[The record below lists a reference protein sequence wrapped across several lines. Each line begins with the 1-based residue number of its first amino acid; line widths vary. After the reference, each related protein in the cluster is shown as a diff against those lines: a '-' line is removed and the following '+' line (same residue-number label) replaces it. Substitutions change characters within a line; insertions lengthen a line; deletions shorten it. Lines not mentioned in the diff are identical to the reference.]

1 MIYRNR
7 IKEAIQKT
15 DFALGTFVQISSPE
29 NAEIAAASGF
39 DFIIL
44 DLERGETRVFP

>member
-7 IKEAIQKT
+7 VKQAIQ
-15 DFALGTFVQISSPE
+15 DSGFALGTFVQIASPE

-39 DFIIL
+39 DYIIL
-44 DLERGETRVFP
+44 DAVEILIEGV